1 MNFSDDFEENLS
13 MIIKWLMIISLA
25 TIVIWGVVNI
35 FKAIFVRN
43 EPAKVST
50 NTEMVKE
57 NYLSKSNEEVENE
70 IEHLEKDIEGELF
83 EESEDLDSH
92 VEVVGNKIFKLNVKE
107 LPEDLFFGLQSSVKN
122 FQKRQEAINKKVGE
136 NYIDSVLSYGS
147 LERWNPKTFP
157 LQVYIERNPNVPH
170 NHINELKSAF
180 IKWQE
185 RTNDFISFVFV
196 RKPDQAD
203 ILCLYPENFNRSC
216 VSAESSE
223 TSRQYFSY
231 DADGKIKNAK
241 IELTYKDCNGQKYA
255 DDLVYAF
262 ALREVGHALG
272 LRGHSGMTQGQP
284 IFYTEKHM
292 YKGGRPEIQNADI
305 NTLKLVYSLMPDK
318 TNLDFTEDQLQK
330 LIKPE
335 EVWGDKVE
343 RIPESEKAILYN
355 IERSPDIPALHISL
369 ANYYSAN
376 GHYDKA
382 LEVYSRSIVLLNEA
396 EMKAR
401 VYVRV
406 GDTFSSQYRYSEAAE
421 AYKLSLKNLDKK
433 QNLFEVYFNLGYVYY
448 KQNHYEEALK
458 AYQSAF
464 QYASSKE
471 WFYKLLMNMSL
482 IYLKVGKFQNAQKCV
497 EKAISLYKTSDS
509 QYLVA
514 YVRYLNQDF
523 DNAQLLLEELV
534 QNYDYALGYGLLAQ
548 IYYKTG
554 QFEALKLLSETASD
568 VFAGNVP
575 FSFE

>member
-25 TIVIWGVVNI
+25 TIIIWGVVNI
-35 FKAIFVRN
+35 FKAIFVRP
-43 EPAKVST
+43 EPAKVPT

-57 NYLSKSNEEVENE
+57 NYLSKSNDEVVNE
-70 IEHLEKDIEGELF
+70 IEDLENNVETELF
-83 EESEDLDSH
+83 DNGEDLDSQ

-107 LPEDLFFGLQSSVKN
+107 LPENLFFGLQSSIKE
-122 FQKRQEAINKKVGE
+122 FQKKQDAINKKVGE
-136 NYIDSVLSYGS
+136 NYIDSVLSYGV

-157 LQVYIERNPNVPH
+157 LQVYIERNPNVPR

-185 RTNDFISFVFV
+185 RTNDFINFVFV
-196 RKPDQAD
+196 QKPDDAD

-216 VSAESSE
+216 VSAETSE

-262 ALREVGHALG
+262 ALREVGHSLG
-272 LRGHSGMTQGQP
+272 LKGHSGITQGQP
-284 IFYTEKHM
+284 IFYTEKYVHN
-292 YKGGRPEIQNADI
+292 GRRPEIQKADI
-305 NTLKLVYSLMPDK
+305 NTLKLIYSLMPDK
-318 TNLDFTEDQLQK
+318 TNLDFTEEQLQK

-343 RIPESEKAILYN
+343 RVPESEKAILYN
-355 IERSPDIPALHISL
+355 IEKSPDIPALHISL

-376 GHYDKA
+376 GQYDKA
-382 LEVYSRSIVLLNEA
+382 LEIYSRSIVLLNEA

-421 AYKLSLKNLDKK
+421 AYKLSLKNLNKK

-448 KQNHYEEALK
+448 QQKHYEEALK
-458 AYQSAF
+458 SYQSAF

-497 EKAISLYKTSDS
+497 EKAVSLYKTSDS

-523 DNAQLLLEELV
+523 DNAQLLLEDLV

-548 IYYKTG
+548 IYHKTG
-554 QFEALKLLSETASD
+554 QFEALKLLSETASE

-575 FSFE
+575 FSFK